1 MNIKQALKNKNK
13 LAKKIQETAQK
24 IARYNS
30 VDDGVVRPYD
40 VNELLAQLQSQTD
53 EMVQLK
59 TKIHLAN
66 RDMYSYIFRLSEL
79 KAMVKHL
86 RVVDCTEGVNVS
98 LSRFSENSSSVKTS
112 VINRLDMDNL
122 IEKLESEIDTIQDKL
137 DIHNGTTYLN

>member
-1 MNIKQALKNKNK
+1 MNIKQALKHKNK

-24 IARYNS
+24 IARFNS

-40 VNELLAQLQSQTD
+40 VNELLEQLHTLTD

-86 RVVDCTEGVNVS
+86 RVVDCTEGVN
-98 LSRFSENSSSVKTS
+98 LPFSRFSENTPSIKSS

-122 IEKLESEIDTIQDKL
+122 IERLETEIDSIQDKL
-137 DIHNGTTYLN
+137 DIHNGTTFLD

>member
-1 MNIKQALKNKNK
+1 MNIKQALKQKNK

-24 IARYNS
+24 IARFNS

-40 VNELLAQLQSQTD
+40 VNELLEQLHTLTD

-86 RVVDCTEGVNVS
+86 RAVDCTEGVN
-98 LSRFSENSSSVKTS
+98 LPFSRFSENTPSIKSS

-122 IEKLESEIDTIQDKL
+122 IERLETEIDSIQDKL
-137 DIHNGTTYLN
+137 DIHNGTTFLN

>member
-1 MNIKQALKNKNK
+1 MNIKQALKHKNK

-30 VDDGVVRPYD
+30 VDEGVVRPYD
-40 VNELLAQLQSQTD
+40 VNELLVQLQNQTD

-59 TKIHLAN
+59 TRIHLAN

>member
-1 MNIKQALKNKNK
+1 MNIKQALKYKNK

-24 IARYNS
+24 IVRYNS

-40 VNELLAQLQSQTD
+40 VNELLSQLQSQTD

-66 RDMYSYIFRLSEL
+66 RDVYSYIFRLSEL